1 MLRANK
7 IMPGQIPVKPRVSTN
22 VHCCLQC
29 WEKAGI
35 NCFTKADEGPLLVQ
49 VSREYSC
56 SLCGISTC
64 QNLSFWG
71 KMCGI

>member
-7 IMPGQIPVKPRVSTN
+7 IMPGQISVKPRVSTN

-49 VSREYSC
+49 VS
-56 SLCGISTC
+56 
-64 QNLSFWG
+64 
-71 KMCGI
+71 